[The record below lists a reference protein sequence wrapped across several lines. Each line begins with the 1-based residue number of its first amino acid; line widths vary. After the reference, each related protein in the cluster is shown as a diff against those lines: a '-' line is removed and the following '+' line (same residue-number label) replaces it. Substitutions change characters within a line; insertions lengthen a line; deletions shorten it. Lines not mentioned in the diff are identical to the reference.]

1 MVCCGYFRDGQI
13 FDKACAASG
22 SEPEMKKITTSPL
35 ASPPDI
41 NRTLSRQHG
50 KKAMYFGNP
59 ADAPS
64 SGLFTEVKVVAGEVV
79 SKIHCSVK
87 AYKAQIHVYRPQ
99 AP

>member
-1 MVCCGYFRDGQI
+1 
-13 FDKACAASG
+13 
-22 SEPEMKKITTSPL
+22 
-35 ASPPDI
+35 
-41 NRTLSRQHG
+41 
-50 KKAMYFGNP
+50 MYFGNP